1 MIDFSYDD
9 EQEIFREAIRDWC
22 KKKLTMEK
30 VREWDT
36 KGEIPFEILKDMAD
50 MGLLVLTAPEEHDGP
65 GVDWVT
71 ACMVAEELGYAD
83 ISIALP
89 VLWLVE
95 GSWGFAVDRHCSE
108 EVRQKVIH
116 PAIAGD
122 AFIGIGATESG
133 GGSDVAGYKTT
144 AKKDGD
150 NWIING
156 EKTYISGTEEAK
168 KLGGGYYL
176 LAYNDKS
183 QGHRG
188 MTGFYLPINHEGVEI
203 SKRFDDMGRM
213 AVSTGAFNMKN
224 VKLPDSYRIGEVGKG
239 FYITMEGF
247 SLARLLIGSVCVGA
261 AKRAL
266 DIGMDYIK
274 ERRAFGRAIGKFEG
288 IQFELA
294 DWYTELESMRALVEK
309 TAWMTD
315 QMYQK
320 DKYSMLEVGKWIA
333 MTKLKAP
340 HMAFNIYRD
349 VMLWLGAWGYTKECP
364 LEMGMRGIMSY
375 CIGAEGSKNI
385 QRVVIARE
393 LLGKE
398 FIPYK

>member
-1 MIDFSYDD
+1 MIDFTYTE
-9 EQEIFREAIRDWC
+9 EQEIFRQAVRHWC
-22 KKKLTMEK
+22 SKKLTLEN

-36 KGEIPFEILKDMAD
+36 KGEIPQSILKEMAD
-50 MGLLVLTAPEEHDGP
+50 LGLLVLTAPEEHGGP

-71 ACMVAEELGYAD
+71 ACMIAEELGYAD

-108 EVRQKVIH
+108 EVRQEVIH
-116 PAIAGD
+116 KAIKGE

-133 GGSDVAGYKTT
+133 GGSDVAGFKTT
-144 AKKDGD
+144 AKKVGND
-150 NWIING
+150 WIVNG

-168 KLGGGYYL
+168 KMGGGYYM
-176 LAYNDKS
+176 LAYTNKEL
-183 QGHRG
+183 GHRG
-188 MTGFYLPINHEGVEI
+188 MTGFYLPVNHEGVEI

-213 AVSTGAFNMKN
+213 AISTGAFLMKD
-224 VKLPDSYRIGEVGKG
+224 VKLPDSYRIGEVGRG

-247 SLARLLIGSVCVGA
+247 SLARLLIGAVSVGTA
-261 AKRAL
+261 QRAL
-266 DIGMDYIK
+266 EIGMDYIK
-274 ERRAFGRAIGKFEG
+274 ERKAFGRPIGKFEG

-294 DWYTELESMRALVEK
+294 DHWTELEAMRALVQK

-333 MTKLKAP
+333 MLKLRAP
-340 HMAFNIYRD
+340 HLAFEIYRD

-364 LEMGMRGIMSY
+364 LEMGLRGIFSY
-375 CIGAEGSKNI
+375 CVGAEGSKNI
-385 QRVVIARE
+385 QRVIIARE

-398 FIPYK
+398 FMPYK